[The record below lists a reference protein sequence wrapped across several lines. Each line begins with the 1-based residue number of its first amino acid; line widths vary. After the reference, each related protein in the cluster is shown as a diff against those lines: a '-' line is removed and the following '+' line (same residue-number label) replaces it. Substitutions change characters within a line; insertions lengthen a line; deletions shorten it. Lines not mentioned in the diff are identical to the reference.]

1 MQQSKA
7 KLMFFLFPPA
17 MSSLPESP
25 PAQLSSP
32 QNAAVLG
39 VIFDRTSLVAPLP
52 NRAHLALLCWRMR
65 PQKHRCW
72 WMRPQ
77 KHRHASRQRSRRRPR
92 QVHCGPLQRHDHPPS
107 QVCPYEKLCRPKPCG
122 AQVFATT
129 GLYSCG
135 LWPISSGLF
144 LRVIAPMAL
153 ASALAFSCAQS
164 QPQQMGV
171 STALHFSVHSEHKN
185 IASYTTMEHKQHT
198 MDNQINRE
206 SQDTNTEGRRK
217 RKKEKQRGR

>member
-1 MQQSKA
+1 MAAIVQCAPRDHAIRASAAIAQASA
-7 KLMFFLFPPA
+7 RSGSA
-17 MSSLPESP
+17 RSSL
-25 PAQLSSP
+25 
-32 QNAAVLG
+32 AATP
-39 VIFDRTSLVAPLP
+39 IYYSLPITYCLTD
-52 NRAHLALLCWRMR
+52 
-65 PQKHRCW
+65 Q
-72 WMRPQ
+72 
-77 KHRHASRQRSRRRPR
+77 
-92 QVHCGPLQRHDHPPS
+92 DPPS

-135 LWPISSGLF
+135 LWLISSGLF

-171 STALHFSVHSEHKN
+171 STALHSSVHSEHKN
-185 IASYTTMEHKQHT
+185 IATYNTMEHKQHT
-198 MDNQINRE
+198 MNNQINQE

>member
-1 MQQSKA
+1 
-7 KLMFFLFPPA
+7 MFFLSPLA
-17 MSSLPESP
+17 MSSFSESP

-77 KHRHASRQRSRRRPR
+77 KHRHAPRQRSRRRPR
-92 QVHCGPLQRHDHPPS
+92 QVHCGPGL
-107 QVCPYEKLCRPKPCG
+107 LFNRPR
-122 AQVFATT
+122 FATT

-144 LRVIAPMAL
+144 LCVIAPMAL

-171 STALHFSVHSEHKN
+171 STALHSSVHSEHKN
-185 IASYTTMEHKQHT
+185 IATYNTMEHKQHT
-198 MDNQINRE
+198 MNNQINQE